1 MNNPKSFS
9 DGADL
14 CVFVLV
20 RCGVALIVLLNT
32 AAEVNLK
39 QRNLC
44 NGNSLRLYLDIFFF
58 QCCHK

>member
-14 CVFVLV
+14 FFLFVLV

-39 QRNLC
+39 QWNLC
-44 NGNSLRLYLDIFFF
+44 NGNSLRLYLGCLF
-58 QCCHK
+58 